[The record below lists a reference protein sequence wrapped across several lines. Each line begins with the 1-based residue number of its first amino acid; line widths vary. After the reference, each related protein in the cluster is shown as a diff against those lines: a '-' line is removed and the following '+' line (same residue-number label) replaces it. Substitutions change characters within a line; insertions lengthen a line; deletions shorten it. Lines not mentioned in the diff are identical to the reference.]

1 MGLFDDLVGKV
12 AGAVKGSQ
20 GQEAG
25 LVEGV
30 MGLLTNK
37 ETGGLGG
44 LVQDFNQK
52 GLGDV
57 ISSWVGTGNNDAI
70 TPAQVQEVL
79 GSDVIKQLS
88 EKSGISV
95 DAAKAQ
101 LAELLPGLIDKVT
114 PEGKIPEGDL
124 LDKGMELLKGLF
136 SQK

>member
-1 MGLFDDLVGKV
+1 MGLFDDLVEKV

-20 GQEAG
+20 GQEEG

-30 MGLLTNK
+30 MGLLTNQ

-44 LVQDFNQK
+44 LVQAFNQK

-70 TPAQVQEVL
+70 TPEQVQEVL
-79 GSDVIKQLS
+79 GGDVIKQLS

-124 LDKGMELLKGLF
+124 LDKGMELLKGFF